1 MISFFMLAY
10 PQLWEKP
17 RKLQGFDQAVQKFVS
32 EQSVT
37 FADDVEKQIVGKM
50 NLLKENLENKQENV
64 KRFESF
70 IRDLAACKD
79 AYRKLA

>member
-1 MISFFMLAY
+1 MTANEQVLDMIK
-10 PQLWEKP
+10 EDIVG
-17 RKLQGFDQAVQKFVS
+17 KLQGFDQAVQKFVS